1 MTSPGGI
8 SSAPMLVTYPFNPTS
23 RRARASD
30 VSSRHLVPL
39 VVLTNRGDFA
49 VFSPSTTARALFS
62 WAVRVLLSRTA
73 RFVEY
78 AHTAR
83 HDPGCCSGSQMGS
96 NLCLGLFSMLRRFF
110 GVIVSMICPSLNAS
124 PCQRKWDSK
133 STGALVTR
141 EPTMNRRSASSS
153 SLRLVADSIPASATT
168 TMSAML
174 CRAWNCLMI
183 GRIVRV
189 SALLPSKQPI
199 EREPASVDQEPDDHL
214 WVDTAFLGIADLAQP
229 GLPAGVG
236 VFLLGFEVERRDVVE
251 AQAHVAVC
259 AG

>member
-1 MTSPGGI
+1 MVEHRPRPQVGLAHPEGLLDPPQVVVAGDDLAWGHQLGTDVGDVSLQPDQ
-8 SSAPMLVTYPFNPTS
+8 PTG
-23 RRARASD
+23 ACD
-30 VSSRHLVPL
+30 VSSRDLVPL
-39 VVLTNRGDFA
+39 VVLTNRGGFA

-62 WAVRVLLSRTA
+62 WAVRVLLSRPA

-83 HDPGCCSGSQMGS
+83 HDPGWCSGSQMGS

-199 EREPASVDQEPDDHL
+199 SSGNP
-214 WVDTAFLGIADLAQP
+214 
-229 GLPAGVG
+229 
-236 VFLLGFEVERRDVVE
+236 RRSTRSPTTTCGSTRRSLE
-251 AQAHVAVC
+251 
-259 AG
+259 